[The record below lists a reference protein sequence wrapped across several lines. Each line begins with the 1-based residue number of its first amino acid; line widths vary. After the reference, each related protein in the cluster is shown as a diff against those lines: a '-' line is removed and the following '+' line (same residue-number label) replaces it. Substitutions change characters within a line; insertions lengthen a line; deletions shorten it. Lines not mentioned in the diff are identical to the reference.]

1 MNKPLMLHLE
11 RNGETKIVSFKLTP
25 VEATK
30 KIREIRRAMKEK
42 WRLVD
47 VTGGTKQI
55 REYLKDEIK
64 RYDMNPKK
72 YRVSAKQT
80 VKHAFKAFKGKKV
93 KEKELMEAM
102 KENG

>member
-1 MNKPLMLHLE
+1 M
-11 RNGETKIVSFKLTP
+11 TP
-25 VEATK
+25 IEATK
-30 KIREIRRAMKEK
+30 KIREIKQTMKEK

-47 VTGGTKQI
+47 VTGGTRQI

-80 VKHAFKAFKGKKV
+80 VKHAYKVFRGKKV
-93 KEKELMEAM
+93 KEEDLVEAM
-102 KENG
+102 KKNE